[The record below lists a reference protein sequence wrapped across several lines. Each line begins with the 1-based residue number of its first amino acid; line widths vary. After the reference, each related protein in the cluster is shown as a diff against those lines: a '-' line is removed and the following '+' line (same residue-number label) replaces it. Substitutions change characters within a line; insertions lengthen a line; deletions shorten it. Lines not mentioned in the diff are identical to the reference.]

1 VNADDLTHQQGP
13 TASERETFRA
23 VVVSEADDT
32 YERPVH
38 ETRDDW
44 QRFMEEVAG

>member
-1 VNADDLTHQQGP
+1 MTLTEEH
-13 TASERETFRA
+13 ETFRA
-23 VVVSEADDT
+23 VVLSEADDT

-44 QRFMEEVAG
+44 HRLLEEVTG

>member
-1 VNADDLTHQQGP
+1 MTLTEEHKI
-13 TASERETFRA
+13 FRA
-23 VVVSEADDT
+23 VVLSEADDT

-44 QRFMEEVAG
+44 QQFMEEVAG